1 MHLDVIPVRLAIE
14 GFRVIATD
22 ERDDVVEV
30 VIETILPAA
39 CCPECGHATARA
51 KERRNLLVRD
61 IPLRPGKQT
70 WLLWWKR
77 RFACARCGRTFTET
91 HPEIPPRA
99 THTRRFDRYLAAR
112 ATETPY
118 ARVADEEGVSFYR
131 IEMAARRDADELFT
145 NRERP
150 RPARLCID
158 ESAHRRGQIYNTI
171 VSDPDASRVID
182 LIETRHRRPLEN
194 YLASLPDEV
203 KAGIGEVAID
213 MWEPYRLAI
222 RAALPDAQIVAD
234 RFHTERLVS
243 RALDETRRQV
253 QNAIRR
259 ARGRE
264 QPSGAKRRLF
274 YARHKLLRGSRRLT
288 LSDLDELAI
297 LFDQH
302 PDVIVAWEL
311 MWSFRRIYA
320 ASDRAEGQRRLR
332 SWHADVEESGLR
344 PFAVAAAMILK
355 WEEGVLAY
363 FNSRLTNAYAEG
375 ATNKIKVIKR
385 TSYGFRNF
393 VNFRRR
399 VLVACG

>member
-1 MHLDVIPVRLAIE
+1 MQHDVIPVRLAIE
-14 GFRVIATD
+14 GFRVIAAD
-22 ERDDVVEV
+22 ERADVVEV

-39 CCPECGHATARA
+39 CCLDCGHPTARA

-112 ATETPY
+112 ATDTPY
-118 ARVADEEGVSFYR
+118 ARIAEEEGVSFYR

-145 NRERP
+145 NREPARP
-150 RPARLCID
+150 TRLCID

-171 VSDPDASRVID
+171 VSDPDAPRVID
-182 LIETRHRRPLEN
+182 MMETRHRRPLEN
-194 YLASLPDEV
+194 YLASLPQEV
-203 KAGIGEVAID
+203 TAGIAEVAID

-222 RAALPDAQIVAD
+222 RAALPDAEIVAD

-264 QPSGAKRRLF
+264 QPSGVKRRLF
-274 YARHKLLRGSRRLT
+274 YARHKLLRGCRRLT
-288 LSDLDELAI
+288 VANLDELAI

-302 PDVIVAWEL
+302 PDLLVAWEL
-311 MWSFRRIYA
+311 MWGFRRIYDA
-320 ASDRAEGQRRLR
+320 PGRAEGQRRLR
-332 SWHADVEESGLR
+332 AWYADVEESGLR

-355 WEEGVLAY
+355 WEEEVLAY

-385 TSYGFRNF
+385 TGYGFRSF
-393 VNFRRR
+393 ANFRRR